1 MVYTL
6 DKQMLEPIEN
16 QYQVVGHIVRSHGVH
31 GEIVINPEVET
42 PQLFENID
50 LVRIKNTRGD
60 LVPARIESVRVQDK
74 NNRLSFFVKFE
85 HVTDRTGAEEI
96 KNSAVY
102 ANRGD
107 LESLNDPGDEPVDLT
122 SFDVMSNGK
131 KYGTVETVIDN
142 PAHPILNVVTADQE
156 QLLIPFVD
164 EYIIALDEENQVIE
178 CQNLDQLADL
188 KQ

>member
-1 MVYTL
+1 
-6 DKQMLEPIEN
+6 MLEPIEN
-16 QYQVVGHIVRSHGVH
+16 QYQVIGHIVRSHGVH
-31 GEIVINPEVET
+31 GEVVINPEFET

-50 LVRIKNTRGD
+50 LVRIENTRGD

-74 NNRLSFFVKFE
+74 KNRLSFFVKFE

-102 ANRGD
+102 ANR
-107 LESLNDPGDEPVDLT
+107 DEVEGLTDLT
-122 SFDVMSNGK
+122 DELIDLSSFDVVSNGK
-131 KYGTVETVIDN
+131 KYGTVEMVMDN
-142 PAHPILNVVTADQE
+142 PAHPILKVVTEDRE
-156 QLLIPFVD
+156 QLLIPVVD
-164 EYIIALDEENQVIE
+164 EYVIAFDEENHVIE